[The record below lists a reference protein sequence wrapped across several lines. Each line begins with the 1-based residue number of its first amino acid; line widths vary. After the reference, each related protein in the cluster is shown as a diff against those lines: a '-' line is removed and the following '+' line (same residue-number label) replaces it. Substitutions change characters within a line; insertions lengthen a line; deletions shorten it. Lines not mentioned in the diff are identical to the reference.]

1 MFCLSSSHQLQ
12 KKPTLSS
19 IISSSSSSPKKIL
32 HKSFYCEYHQ
42 TENDGCVI
50 KTTQKTSTQTSEII
64 PKKKTRR
71 RSRKERRMSAHRVN
85 LFINVQSEEDKTS
98 VSRASQSFVYK
109 YEKYERT
116 RLNSKRSESR
126 TNLQNKNGP
135 INSVGVQTDEIT
147 SALDE
152 PSKQKSF
159 SNAKLNVNKQK
170 TNSSSNFLTIPSTK
184 KIKNILRSS
193 SKTSVMSSREP
204 VLRLFL

>member
-1 MFCLSSSHQLQ
+1 
-12 KKPTLSS
+12 
-19 IISSSSSSPKKIL
+19 
-32 HKSFYCEYHQ
+32 
-42 TENDGCVI
+42 
-50 KTTQKTSTQTSEII
+50 
-64 PKKKTRR
+64 
-71 RSRKERRMSAHRVN
+71 MSAHRVN

-159 SNAKLNVNKQK
+159 SNIQAR
-170 TNSSSNFLTIPSTK
+170 T
-184 KIKNILRSS
+184 
-193 SKTSVMSSREP
+193 
-204 VLRLFL
+204 